1 MSGTFSASEWLAM
14 FEAGE
19 VTYWPILDA
28 AVAVNSGTHADVLT
42 FADRSRLFVPVDGEA
57 RVLPPAGADR

>member
-1 MSGTFSASEWLAM
+1 MSGSPSAAEWLTM

-28 AVAVNSGTHADVLT
+28 AVAVRSGASADILT

-57 RVLPPAGADR
+57 RVLPPEGVTR